1 MVKYNIGIIMKELN
15 INQLDD
21 SDEEIVGILISSG
34 MSRPAARTLT
44 YLKKVDT
51 ATSIDLER
59 GTGLRQPEV
68 SIAMRQLNP
77 FDWIDENEEKK
88 PGKGR
93 PNKVYSLKVGF
104 KDIIAHLE
112 KQQKKANDDAMASI
126 ERLKKPGK
134 G

>member
-1 MVKYNIGIIMKELN
+1 MKKLN

-21 SDEEIVGILISSG
+21 SDEEIVGILVSSG

-51 ATSIDLER
+51 ATAIELEKV
-59 GTGLRQPEV
+59 TGLRQPEV
-68 SIAMRQLNP
+68 SIAMKELNP
-77 FDWIDENEEKK
+77 LDWIDEIEKK
-88 PGKGR
+88 KSGKGR

-126 ERLKKPGK
+126 ERLKEPGK

>member
-1 MVKYNIGIIMKELN
+1 MKKLN

-21 SDEEIVGILISSG
+21 SDEELAEILISSG
-34 MSRPAARTLT
+34 LSRPVARTLA
-44 YLKKVDT
+44 YLQKVDT

-77 FDWIDENEEKK
+77 FDWVDENEEKK

-93 PNKVYSLKVGF
+93 PNKVYSLKVEF
-104 KDIIAHLE
+104 KEIIAHLE
-112 KQQKKANDDAMASI
+112 KEQKKAADEAQVNI
-126 ERLKKPGK
+126 ERLKELVV
-134 G
+134 

>member
-1 MVKYNIGIIMKELN
+1 MKKLD
-15 INQLDD
+15 INHLDD
-21 SDEEIVGILISSG
+21 NDEEIVEILISSG
-34 MSRPAARTLT
+34 MSRPAARTLA

-51 ATSIDLER
+51 ATSVELER

-68 SIAMRQLNP
+68 SMTMRQLNP
-77 FDWIDENEEKK
+77 FDWIEEDEEKK

-104 KDIIAHLE
+104 KDIIAHIE
-112 KQQKKANDDAMASI
+112 KQQKKAIDDATASI
-126 ERLKKPGK
+126 KRLKELTK